1 MALHLLLRGV
11 PGPILDEVKFHTSG
25 KPESAGSLGTI
36 VVLAIGLQLLLSGA
50 SLAAVSSGDPLD
62 RTGVRRLSD
71 SVVQALREISV
82 RAVRPASPALE
93 PDWSP
98 EVSGLAVEPG
108 PVPVGRPM
116 LDAWLLSLPPPAIA

>member
-1 MALHLLLRGV
+1 M
-11 PGPILDEVKFHTSG
+11 KFHTAG
-25 KPESAGSLGTI
+25 KHEASGSLGTI

-82 RAVRPASPALE
+82 RAVRPASPATEAAWSLDAAE
-93 PDWSP
+93 PRTPDQR
-98 EVSGLAVEPG
+98 ATIT
-108 PVPVGRPM
+108 RPM
-116 LDAWLLSLPPPAIA
+116 LDAWLLSLPPPANA